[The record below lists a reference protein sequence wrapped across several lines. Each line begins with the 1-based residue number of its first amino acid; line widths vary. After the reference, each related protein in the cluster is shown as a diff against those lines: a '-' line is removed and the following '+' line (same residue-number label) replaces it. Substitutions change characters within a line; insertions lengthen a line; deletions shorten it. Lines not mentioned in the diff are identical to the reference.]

1 MLVTVNLLPWL
12 PVEANRV
19 TASLVL
25 HSILRPLLS
34 VVLVSVV
41 VLGSPLAASP
51 LAASLLA
58 QKLICLSGASVV
70 VSGFIWDVDE
80 ELAVFADGAGQ
91 PIKFTV
97 TESFTLGS
105 LAGVTIAGNVPATA
119 KSFVAVYPWQEGLS
133 CKNGV
138 VSLNIPEEQVI
149 PEGAVIDPKAL
160 PSVAYFADA
169 ESYGA
174 FRNVMALVKFN
185 VGQTEGVEEVK
196 IALGGE
202 GYTAG
207 KVNVTYSTDDA
218 VEPVIENAC
227 DAYSTVVAEGGF
239 APETDYWVAVGPVKA
254 TGLVAVAR
262 VGNRAYTR
270 ESKNEVVLER
280 NKGIDLKDITLEA
293 SNLIVGISNAEELAA
308 FLAEDG
314 AATYPS
320 YWEVKLLNDI
330 DCSGVELPVAE
341 SYTGAFDGQ
350 GYKIMNWT
358 TATPLFTAIK
368 GELKNLVIDNTCVY
382 NPPTQGRI
390 AWIAGGVS
398 KDGSVIGCTVNADI
412 VFDGITLTGAT
423 KFGQI
428 AGHTKGL
435 IKDCVN
441 NGNVTVKLVTN
452 SYRTSAGKVNA
463 STRTNVF
470 AGIVGTYQEANVN
483 PVVVN
488 CVNNGNISFQW
499 AEQPYY
505 SYIGGI
511 VGCTEDVHAKDA
523 WVNQGTIKDCTNTG
537 DITYEML
544 TIANGAY
551 NNMGGVAGYIEGNLD
566 GCRNTGKVFAK
577 TKETEANTTR
587 AAVAGVAGCVL
598 YSMTDC
604 TNEGEVFMSGTFSA
618 GDEKLVAGEGGN
630 RQPTAGG
637 VVAMIGTAANVATSS
652 LARCV
657 NTGKVS
663 TQTLQAKGGGTQM
676 YVGGVAGYCAVPVNN
691 CSNSGD
697 VDAKCGQKVA
707 RVGGVVGHTMSN
719 VSDSHNTGNISIDG
733 RDLYT
738 ADNLFAYQNYL
749 GGVVGYAGVTKL
761 EFKNLTN
768 SGKVS
773 FTGLKDSGVLNYV
786 GGVIGSYTGSQ
797 TVKDCENTGEVVSD
811 CPASIIAG
819 GVCAAMNG
827 AVTGCSNSGAVTVT
841 NAVSPEGKETEVGGL
856 IGYAYVQTLKS
867 CENTGNVSCD
877 CEGSFAGGLVGGNNS
892 DKNGAS
898 LWSGSKINCTV
909 SGQATK
915 GAILGRF
922 RYNTSADDKYNHH
935 TITVGEDGAPVEV
948 DGAVAELP
956 LVGQINGKHVFRR
969 MNVIVNGTKVGPDVH
984 VERILGLVP
993 TGANQPWTTAYASSA
1008 AFLNGNDR
1016 SAATDGEYAFVVGA
1030 SVENP
1035 GILAIDLKDP
1045 TKVKTLNISN
1055 FEGGYLKVAS
1065 LNTIYNPETEKYILL
1080 ACSLSEWSEAGDGY
1094 QLNIYA
1100 FKDGIDQPATRIL
1113 NFADSQGRHLGEIFS
1128 VVGDWHSGEIWVRNR
1143 FTPSTL
1149 CWPITDGVLGS
1160 ALGGNIGYDGSKGLG
1175 VVYKYGMGSNQV
1187 LLENENL
1194 GIRYNLTVSSWI
1206 ESFAGVLW
1214 AGKDQSVMGRKY
1226 GVTPFEIGGNKFIA
1240 YTQVGK
1246 YTNIKNGARARLK
1259 VIEDQG
1265 SAELFGPSIEAD
1277 IIKYEYPIQN
1287 LNDEAETEADFDAVL
1302 YADEGPSFIPDER
1315 VLAACSVAKTD
1326 DAVYILSHCYNVGL
1340 SVFKFDLR

>member
-1 MLVTVNLLPWL
+1 MKKVFLLAALAIAALASCTKEVAVDEVIKVDVVPEGYVPITL
-12 PVEANRV
+12 NAQFDAA
-19 TASLVL
+19 TKASL
-25 HSILRPLLS
+25 
-34 VVLVSVV
+34 
-41 VLGSPLAASP
+41 
-51 LAASLLA
+51 
-58 QKLICLSGASVV
+58 SGNMV
-70 VSGFIWDVDE
+70 IWDVDE

-97 TESFTLGS
+97 TESFTVGS
-105 LAGVTIAGNVPATA
+105 IAGVTIAGNVPATA

-133 CKNGV
+133 CKDGV
-138 VSLNIPEEQVI
+138 VSLSIPEEQVI

-330 DCSGVELPVAE
+330 DCYGVELPLAA
-341 SYTGAFDGQ
+341 SYTGTFDGQ

-368 GELKNLVIDNTCVY
+368 GELKNLVIDKTCVY
-382 NPPTQGRI
+382 NPPTNGRI
-390 AWIAGGVS
+390 GWIAGGVS
-398 KDGSVIGCTVNADI
+398 KNGSIIDCTVNASI
-412 VFDGITLTGAT
+412 VFDGVTLTGST
-423 KFGQI
+423 KCGMF
-428 AGHTKGL
+428 AGYSAGKIKG
-435 IKDCVN
+435 CVN
-441 NGNVTVKLVTN
+441 NGNMTLKFVTN
-452 SYRTSAGKVNA
+452 AKNKDNFFG
-463 STRTNVF
+463 
-470 AGIVGTYQEANVN
+470 GIVGSYNATEAADKVAIEG
-483 PVVVN
+483 
-488 CVNNGNISFQW
+488 CVNNGDIVFEWSDT
-499 AEQPYY
+499 PRY

-511 VGCTEDVHAKDA
+511 VGCTDTVNAPGAKEPTDWADQGSVKGCVNNGDLSYKMDA
-523 WVNQGTIKDCTNTG
+523 PAT
-537 DITYEML
+537 
-544 TIANGAY
+544 GAY
-551 NNMGGVAGYIEGNLD
+551 NNMGGVAGYIEGSIESCTNKGDVHSLSE
-566 GCRNTGKVFAK
+566 
-577 TKETEANTTR
+577 ETTANATR
-587 AAVAGVAGCVL
+587 PAVGGVAGWVLNSVKDCV
-598 YSMTDC
+598 
-604 TNEGEVFMSGTFSA
+604 NEGEVILTGTFAA
-618 GDEKLVAGEGGN
+618 GTTKAAGAGGS
-630 RQPTAGG
+630 RQPTIGG
-637 VVAMIGTAANVATSS
+637 VVASVGRDA
-652 LARCV
+652 
-657 NTGKVS
+657 VS
-663 TQTLQAKGGGTQM
+663 TTAELSGCINKGNVSITTLQKPESNAATQT
-676 YVGGVAGYCAVPVNN
+676 YIGGVAGYCAVPVNDCHN
-691 CSNSGD
+691 TGSINDQSGS
-697 VDAKCGQKVA
+697 KTCM
-707 RVGGVVGHTMSN
+707 VGGVVGNTIADVSN
-719 VSDSHNTGNISIDG
+719 CDNSGEILRNGRELWTSDKPFGAQS
-733 RDLYT
+733 YV
-738 ADNLFAYQNYL
+738 
-749 GGVVGYAGVTKL
+749 GGVVGFTNAKVELSNLINTGSVKATKL
-761 EFKNLTN
+761 LN
-768 SGKVS
+768 SA
-773 FTGLKDSGVLNYV
+773 VLNYV
-786 GGVIGSYTGSQ
+786 GGVLGSYNTSLSVLKNCKNSGDISSDAAACMVVGGVAGAFNGEVNGCENIGS
-797 TVKDCENTGEVVSD
+797 VSV
-811 CPASIIAG
+811 I
-819 GVCAAMNG
+819 
-827 AVTGCSNSGAVTVT
+827 

-856 IGYAYVQTLKS
+856 IGYAYAQTLKS
-867 CENTGNVSCD
+867 CVNTGNVSCD

-892 DKNGAS
+892 DKDGAS

-922 RYNTSADDKYNHH
+922 RYNTSAADKYNHH
-935 TITVGEDGAPVEV
+935 TITAGEDGAPVEV

-956 LVGQINGKHVFRR
+956 LVGEINGKHVFRR
-969 MNVIVNGTKVGPDVH
+969 MNVIVNGTKVGPEVH
-984 VERILGLVP
+984 AERILGLVP
-993 TGANQPWTTAYASSA
+993 TGANQPWTTAYESSA
-1008 AFLNGNDR
+1008 AFLKGNDR

-1045 TKVKTLNISN
+1045 TKVKTLDITN
-1055 FEGGYLKVAS
+1055 FEGGFLKVAS

-1080 ACSLSEWSEAGDGY
+1080 ACSLSEWNEAGDGY

-1149 CWPITDGVLGS
+1149 CWPINDGVLGS
-1160 ALGGNIGYDGSKGLG
+1160 PIGGSIGYDGSKGLG

-1277 IIKYEYPIQN
+1277 NIKFEYPIQN
-1287 LNDEAETEADFDAVL
+1287 LNDKAATEADFDAVL
-1302 YADEGPSFIPDER
+1302 YAEEGPSFIPDER

-1326 DAVYILSHCYNVGL
+1326 DAVYVLSHCYNVGL